1 MKHSVPHDLGQ
12 ERAKKV
18 TEQAL
23 GSYATK
29 FAKYAPKTTWT
40 SPSTAKIS
48 FSVKGMTLN
57 GAVEI
62 KDKSIDMELD
72 DHNTDR
78 RTAIRPRFPR
88 CPERAAAQR
97 SAEAT
102 LPPRSKAPARDD
114 DIGVSADDLD
124 MDDVRRDESRVSK
137 EARQAARERETS

>member
-23 GSYATK
+23 GSYSTK

-40 SPSTAKIS
+40 AANKAQIS

-62 KDKSIDMELD
+62 RDKSIELD
-72 DHNTDR
+72 LDVPFLLR
-78 RTAIRPRFPR
+78 PFQGQAISVI
-88 CPERAAAQR
+88 EGEIKEWLAK
-97 SAEAT
+97 E
-102 LPPRSKAPARDD
+102 KAS
-114 DIGVSADDLD
+114 GG
-124 MDDVRRDESRVSK
+124 
-137 EARQAARERETS
+137 